1 MEKRLKPHD
10 LTGAAVIL
18 AAALSG
24 CTSTEGMSQEIQL
37 SVNPQMARCD
47 AYEGGNF
54 IGTYDPSR
62 QTLTVPTSRG
72 SLDIRCS
79 APGYKDK
86 RIAIVSDG
94 GAWGIAGAFLTDF
107 GPVSYVLARYPL
119 SIQIVMDRA

>member
-24 CTSTEGMSQEIQL
+24 CTSTEGMSQDIQL

-47 AYEGGNF
+47 AYEHGNF

-72 SLDIRCS
+72 ALDIRCS

-86 RIAIVSDG
+86 RIAIVSEG
-94 GAWGIAGAFLTDF
+94 GGIFGALLGDF
-107 GPVSYVLARYPL
+107 GPVSYITARYPL